1 MKKRVKPARKR
12 GFTRLSSKRQVT
24 IPLKVV
30 QELGLAPG
38 DQLRVDAEGGH
49 ILLSREEG
57 LAERRL
63 RAIREVAG
71 SMPGV
76 YEPGYLDRL
85 RDEWR

>member
-1 MKKRVKPARKR
+1 V
-12 GFTRLSSKRQVT
+12 RQRD
-24 IPLKVV
+24 
-30 QELGLAPG
+30 E
-38 DQLRVDAEGGH
+38 AEGAR
-49 ILLSREEG
+49 IVLRREES

-76 YEPGYLDRL
+76 YPPGYLDRL